1 MRRFGRFIDP
11 AVELPFRFDGAP
23 MRGFAGDTILSA
35 LWRNQER
42 AFSRSFK
49 LRRWRGPLSLAA
61 DDGATMIDIEGEPN
75 VVAATRPLTAN
86 LEIKSRLRAGAVS
99 RLLSASVFG
108 RSLAAPLL
116 RPGFYHRAFF
126 RPRGAWPL
134 WERVIRRLAA
144 EGEIAERGGARAR
157 RENLFCDFAV
167 VGGGVAGLAAAVAA
181 AQRGETILFDSSP
194 LVGGAVARFF
204 SDESETLRRLR
215 EAARASPRL
224 RILPSFR
231 VNGFFAD
238 DLLTAVDSAGSATI
252 CARAQKIVF
261 AVGARAQ
268 PIVFRGN
275 DIPGVMLVDAA
286 AKLVADYDLSCGRNV
301 VVIGRD
307 ERDLALARL
316 LVEHGARV
324 AAVLLLADSDL
335 GDSADSAGVADLPA
349 GIEIRRGIESLEAV
363 AVAGGARLSAICFTS
378 GARAER
384 IECDC
389 ALMNGG
395 RVAAAELPLCAGA
408 AWRLS
413 AAGPVLDLRDLPS
426 SIALAGAVNGARAI
440 DEAVADGEAAIEKL
454 AGGEKRAAKR
464 RSKKESEEETIDAA
478 PAAPLGA
485 DANANANA
493 IFRHEKGGEFVDF
506 DHDLEI
512 RDIEAAIDEGFDDPG
527 IVEALDD
534 LRDGRFARALF
545 EFAGVADFG
554 ARARR
559 GGANRRDSNAA
570 ADRARIARAGGGGG
584 AAFSAK
590 TFAAASAASFARGR
604 ISPSPANG
612 CGRLFTAARRKSK
625 PNPKRRARARA
636 FAMFRLWAKSSSA
649 ARARAIFCGALTPCR
664 RSRAGVRAMSSR
676 SPKTACWRTTAS
688 PRGWRTAII
697 I

>member
-11 AVELPFRFDGAP
+11 AVELPFRFAGAP

-86 LEIKSRLRAGAVS
+86 LEIKSRQRAGAAS
-99 RLLSASVFG
+99 RLLSASIFG

-252 CARAQKIVF
+252 CARAKKIVF

-335 GDSADSAGVADLPA
+335 ADSADAVDLPA
-349 GIEIRRGIESLEAV
+349 GIEIRRGIESLEAI
-363 AVAGGARLSAICFTS
+363 ASDGGARLSAICFTS
-378 GARAER
+378 GGRVER

-408 AWRLS
+408 AWRIVGGGAGFGFARL
-413 AAGPVLDLRDLPS
+413 AAFDRARRRGQRRARDRRS
-426 SIALAGAVNGARAI
+426 RSRRRSRDRETRGRRKTR
-440 DEAVADGEAAIEKL
+440 GEAAL
-454 AGGEKRAAKR
+454 EKRVRGRSNR
-464 RSKKESEEETIDAA
+464 R
-478 PAAPLGA
+478 
-485 DANANANA
+485 
-493 IFRHEKGGEFVDF
+493 
-506 DHDLEI
+506 
-512 RDIEAAIDEGFDDPG
+512 
-527 IVEALDD
+527 
-534 LRDGRFARALF
+534 
-545 EFAGVADFG
+545 
-554 ARARR
+554 RARR
-559 GGANRRDSNAA
+559 
-570 ADRARIARAGGGGG
+570 
-584 AAFSAK
+584 
-590 TFAAASAASFARGR
+590 
-604 ISPSPANG
+604 
-612 CGRLFTAARRKSK
+612 
-625 PNPKRRARARA
+625 
-636 FAMFRLWAKSSSA
+636 A
-649 ARARAIFCGALTPCR
+649 ARARTQTRFSATKKAASLSTSITTSKSAISKRRSTRALTIRNC
-664 RSRAGVRAMSSR
+664 
-676 SPKTACWRTTAS
+676 
-688 PRGWRTAII
+688 
-697 I
+697 